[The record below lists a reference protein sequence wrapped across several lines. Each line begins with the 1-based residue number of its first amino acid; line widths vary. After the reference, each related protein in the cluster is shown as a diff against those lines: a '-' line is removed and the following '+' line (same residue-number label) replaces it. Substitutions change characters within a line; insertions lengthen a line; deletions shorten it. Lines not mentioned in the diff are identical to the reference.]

1 MLLFFNLFQPVS
13 TWQLQPPQRDFYN
26 SIILDLV
33 TRQKQILKEDQHF
46 FSIICMFQQQKY
58 KYNFYSVV
66 CRDHFS
72 DTFYRF
78 WCSPH
83 FTTFPSF
90 LNLQLHTARGKI
102 RAAIKE
108 AGPIK
113 CILFRYLPK
122 LKVTEFRKNEDYSF
136 YVLGSNFAFMGKSNR
151 EKYIYKEVQEFLNS
165 MENLHDLDDMI
176 TSENQTE
183 NN

>member
-1 MLLFFNLFQPVS
+1 
-13 TWQLQPPQRDFYN
+13 
-26 SIILDLV
+26 
-33 TRQKQILKEDQHF
+33 
-46 FSIICMFQQQKY
+46 MFQQQ

-66 CRDHFS
+66 FRDHFS

-90 LNLQLHTARGKI
+90 LNLQLHIATGKI
-102 RAAIKE
+102 DTICVVAVKGSWSNKMYI
-108 AGPIK
+108 I
-113 CILFRYLPK
+113 FRYVPK

-151 EKYIYKEVQEFLNS
+151 EKYIKK
-165 MENLHDLDDMI
+165 
-176 TSENQTE
+176 
-183 NN
+183 